1 MLIPEFS
8 EEAKLQGSI
17 DHTYCAGVDILYDL
31 NATGSLESVLKGRFA
46 MNINYMYTPIIDEES
61 GEIIE
66 ETLSSATLSDDSTR
80 TNDRNEALGIGLGV
94 LAGSVVTIGL
104 IAIIYG
110 GRKKRRT
117 LRRVQE
123 IEAEQAAGEEED
135 GHAVEIAPMV

>member
-1 MLIPEFS
+1 
-8 EEAKLQGSI
+8 
-17 DHTYCAGVDILYDL
+17 
-31 NATGSLESVLKGRFA
+31 

-61 GEIIE
+61 GEVIE

-80 TNDRNEALGIGLGV
+80 TNANDRNEALGIGLCV